1 MVKAATALPADPGS
15 DLVTHTCCISPAQ
28 PTPVLVP
35 VMIPLPVR
43 PQLRKG
49 RCQEQP
55 PTGFPVDSGQGS
67 QLVSEFYIVTCV
79 LKSTKRSQRD
89 GKYRAGAKIP
99 ILHPSLII

>member
-1 MVKAATALPADPGS
+1 MVKAATALPGDPGS

-55 PTGFPVDSGQGS
+55 PTGFSVGSGQGS
-67 QLVSEFYIVTCV
+67 PWLSFTLLPVYV
-79 LKSTKRSQRD
+79 RAQRD
-89 GKYRAGAKIP
+89 HKEMENTEQGQKSQPSIP
-99 ILHPSLII
+99 V